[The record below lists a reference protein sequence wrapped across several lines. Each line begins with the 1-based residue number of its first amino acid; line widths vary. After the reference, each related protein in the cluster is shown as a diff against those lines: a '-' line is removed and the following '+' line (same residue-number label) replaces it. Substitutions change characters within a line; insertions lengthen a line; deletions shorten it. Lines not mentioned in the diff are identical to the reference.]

1 MQRICVL
8 THNDLSPQA
17 RTLANE
23 LGVDIVRGST
33 ADVAIDSGYD
43 LLICADETEPLPA
56 LTLIAAFGKVDAS
69 VVMPPL
75 DNANEWMTLTASIRD
90 AMRPLRAN
98 LGDVDSVLAQV
109 GANTITA
116 THDDLLVAAKREVP
130 VLINGVAALAAAVS
144 AERGA
149 HAARR
154 WWMVA
159 DEGTHPARAI
169 AMQRTNLKSLTSF
182 NLEDAHVG
190 ALLTVPVIRAAFGDE
205 TFGD

>member
-1 MQRICVL
+1 ML
-8 THNDLSPQA
+8 THDELSPQA
-17 RTLANE
+17 QTLAND
-23 LGVDIVRGST
+23 LSVDIVPGGN
-33 ADVAIDSGYD
+33 ADEAIDSGYD

-56 LTLIAAFGKVDAS
+56 LTLIAAFGNVDAS
-69 VVMPPL
+69 AVMPAME
-75 DNANEWMTLTASIRD
+75 NASEWMAMTASVRD

-98 LGDVDSVLAQV
+98 LGEIDSVLAQV
-109 GANTITA
+109 GANVITE
-116 THDDLLVAAKREVP
+116 THDDLLAAAKREVP
-130 VLINGVAALAAAVS
+130 VLVNGVAALAAAMS

-159 DEGTHPARAI
+159 DEGTHPAVGV

-182 NLEDAHVG
+182 NLKDAHVG
-190 ALLTVPVIRAAFGDE
+190 ALLTVPVIRAAFEAE